1 MIIGLT
7 GGIGSGKTIAGKYF
21 QDLGVDVIDAD
32 DIAKSVME
40 PEGKAYQE
48 FIQTFGIKYLDHENK
63 IDRKKLRNLI
73 FEDKDAKASLESMIH
88 PLVSQ
93 EIGAFIQSAK
103 SPYQIVIVPLITET
117 SSADFY
123 DRILVIDCEVAKQL
137 SRAAQRDAVEIDDI
151 RKIVNKQAK
160 REKRN
165 SIADDIIENSG
176 TLEDLQAQV
185 KEQHKQYLKLIK

>member
-1 MIIGLT
+1 MIMRLYIKRIMIIGLT

-32 DIAKSVME
+32 DIAKETVME
-40 PEGKAYQE
+40 PEGKSYQK

-63 IDRKKLRNLI
+63 IDRKKLRKLI
-73 FEDKDAKASLESMIH
+73 FEDKDAKAFLESIIH
-88 PLVSQ
+88 PLVSE

-103 SPYQIVIVPLITET
+103 SLYQIVIVPLITET

-137 SRAAQRDAVEIDDI
+137 SRIKRCSRD
-151 RKIVNKQAK
+151 
-160 REKRN
+160 
-165 SIADDIIENSG
+165 
-176 TLEDLQAQV
+176 
-185 KEQHKQYLKLIK
+185 

>member
-1 MIIGLT
+1 M
-7 GGIGSGKTIAGKYF
+7 
-21 QDLGVDVIDAD
+21 
-32 DIAKSVME
+32 
-40 PEGKAYQE
+40 
-48 FIQTFGIKYLDHENK
+48 
-63 IDRKKLRNLI
+63 KKLRKLI
-73 FEDKDAKASLESMIH
+73 FEDKVAKAALESIIH

-117 SSADFY
+117 SSSDFY

-137 SRAAQRDAVEIDDI
+137 SRAAQRDAVEINDI

-176 TLEDLQAQV
+176 TLEDLQTQV

>member
-1 MIIGLT
+1 M
-7 GGIGSGKTIAGKYF
+7 
-21 QDLGVDVIDAD
+21 
-32 DIAKSVME
+32 
-40 PEGKAYQE
+40 
-48 FIQTFGIKYLDHENK
+48 
-63 IDRKKLRNLI
+63 
-73 FEDKDAKASLESMIH
+73 
-88 PLVSQ
+88 
-93 EIGAFIQSAK
+93 
-103 SPYQIVIVPLITET
+103 IVPLITET

-176 TLEDLQAQV
+176 TLEDLQTQV
-185 KEQHKQYLKLIK
+185 KEQHKQYIKLIK

>member
-1 MIIGLT
+1 M
-7 GGIGSGKTIAGKYF
+7 
-21 QDLGVDVIDAD
+21 
-32 DIAKSVME
+32 
-40 PEGKAYQE
+40 
-48 FIQTFGIKYLDHENK
+48 
-63 IDRKKLRNLI
+63 
-73 FEDKDAKASLESMIH
+73 
-88 PLVSQ
+88 
-93 EIGAFIQSAK
+93 
-103 SPYQIVIVPLITET
+103 IVPLITET

-176 TLEDLQAQV
+176 TLEDLQTQV
-185 KEQHKQYLKLIK
+185 KEQHKHYLKLIK

>member
-1 MIIGLT
+1 M
-7 GGIGSGKTIAGKYF
+7 
-21 QDLGVDVIDAD
+21 
-32 DIAKSVME
+32 
-40 PEGKAYQE
+40 
-48 FIQTFGIKYLDHENK
+48 
-63 IDRKKLRNLI
+63 
-73 FEDKDAKASLESMIH
+73 
-88 PLVSQ
+88 
-93 EIGAFIQSAK
+93 
-103 SPYQIVIVPLITET
+103 IVPLIVET
-117 SSADFY
+117 SSVDFY

>member
-1 MIIGLT
+1 MY
-7 GGIGSGKTIAGKYF
+7 KR
-21 QDLGVDVIDAD
+21 Q
-32 DIAKSVME
+32 
-40 PEGKAYQE
+40 
-48 FIQTFGIKYLDHENK
+48 
-63 IDRKKLRNLI
+63 KLRKLI
-73 FEDKDAKASLESMIH
+73 FEDKDAKAALESIIH

-137 SRAAQRDAVEIDDI
+137 SRAAQRDAVEINDI

-176 TLEDLQAQV
+176 TLEDLQTQV

>member
-7 GGIGSGKTIAGKYF
+7 GGIGSGKTITGKYF

-48 FIQTFGIKYLDHENK
+48 FVQTFGIKYLDHENK

-73 FEDKDAKASLESMIH
+73 FEDKDAKASLESIIH

-137 SRAAQRDAVEIDDI
+137 SRAAQRDEVEINDI

-176 TLEDLQAQV
+176 TLEDLQTQV